1 MFWLL
6 SKKSHT
12 SNYYSFLQKFLLKTK
27 SYKVVVGNCIAQ
39 FTSTTTNSEKDI
51 YFLSLISC
59 SINKRFT
66 WKKFFC
72 STKRGGGGTGAP
84 CPPFSTAL
92 LRDAKRN
99 AFILTDFWILVHH
112 IKFLKRVCDLFILID
127 SVVKHVHF
135 KRRQTLVS
143 LKMTNIIYLIRESS
157 AISLTNTLNQDLTN
171 LSNIF

>member
-27 SYKVVVGNCIAQ
+27 SYKLVVGNCIAQ

-72 STKRGGGGTGAP
+72 STKRGGGGLAPP

-92 LRDAKRN
+92 LRDTKRN
-99 AFILTDFWILVHH
+99 AFILTAFWIQVHH

-143 LKMTNIIYLIRESS
+143 LKLTNIIYLIRESS